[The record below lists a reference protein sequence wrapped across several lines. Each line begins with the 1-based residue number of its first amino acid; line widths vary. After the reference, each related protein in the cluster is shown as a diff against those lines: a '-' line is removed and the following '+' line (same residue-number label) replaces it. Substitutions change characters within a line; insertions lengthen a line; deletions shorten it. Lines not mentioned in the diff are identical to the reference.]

1 MGLEIEE
8 IACSDHK
15 GKHVLVGSTMVVDG
29 LVRAARWSVVNA
41 EVGGMAETEAE
52 VWMGCL

>member
-1 MGLEIEE
+1 
-8 IACSDHK
+8 
-15 GKHVLVGSTMVVDG
+15 MVVDG